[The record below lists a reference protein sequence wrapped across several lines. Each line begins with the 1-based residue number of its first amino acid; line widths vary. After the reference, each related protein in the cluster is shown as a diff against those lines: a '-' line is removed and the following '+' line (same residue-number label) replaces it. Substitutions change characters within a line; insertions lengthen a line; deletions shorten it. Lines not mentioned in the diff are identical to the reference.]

1 MHKHISFLSA
11 IAFAIAD
18 ETGHDLPEAKQP
30 VPEAATVAAIVNV
43 ETENRKAK
51 QAAQR
56 AKREA
61 ATGDKPS
68 KAKPTSAKP
77 NGKRSKPV
85 SAASTTEAKPDPRVA
100 RAERIAADRT
110 AVSALYAAFEANRA
124 SVPVKPLSAF
134 KPVATT
140 AHPIARNPSTRQAA
154 AIAIAFAAAGKQLK
168 PGTSVAR
175 VFEYDGRRCAI
186 ENGVLRDA
194 VSSGLVSVAGDTPE
208 TERITLAAKAD
219 RAIIG
224 LIGERAA
231 KAGKL
236 IPA

>member
-1 MHKHISFLSA
+1 MHKHSSSFFSA
-11 IAFAIAD
+11 IAFATAD
-18 ETGHDLPEAKQP
+18 EIGHPLPEAQQP
-30 VPEAATVAAIVNV
+30 IPEAATVAAIVNA
-43 ETENRKAK
+43 ETETRKAK

-61 ATGDKPS
+61 SGKLAKPS
-68 KAKPTSAKP
+68 KAKP

-85 SAASTTEAKPDPRVA
+85 AATTEAKPDPRA
-100 RAERIAADRT
+100 AKAERIAADRT
-110 AVSALYAAFEANRA
+110 AVAALYAAFEANRA
-124 SVPVKPLSAF
+124 SIPVKPLSAF
-134 KPVATT
+134 KPVSTT

-175 VFEYDGRRCAI
+175 VFEFDGRRCAI

-219 RAIIG
+219 RAIVG